1 VAVSC
6 LTVIVSAGLTLGSTD
21 AVGAAPGQRATLS
34 VSPGIAQNGARVASA
49 DGASLLGEASFSPVR
64 RGRLVLVQRRV
75 GRSPWR
81 TVMRTREDAHGRVR
95 FVRDDKRGSTPYTYR
110 AVAARAGSLR
120 AVPSNT
126 GSSAGWRLRFDEPFD
141 GDHLNLDTWDY
152 RLAGILHGTR
162 MHAESSPDAVQVG
175 GGAVNLQVR
184 ANPARRPDPLPYY
197 LNGHISTQNSFS
209 FTFGYAAARVK
220 FAQGQGQHGAFWLQP
235 QVRSAQS
242 GPAALTGTEIDIA
255 EFFGRGYRNGGIA
268 NYVYSVPAPEQTLK
282 HGALRASALRALR
295 GRNDTWWSRY
305 HVFSM
310 LWTPRGHVFRIDG
323 IETSRIMTAVSRQP
337 QYVLLS
343 LLSSDW
349 ELPMLNRRTLPT
361 SMKVDW
367 VRVWQR

>member
-1 VAVSC
+1 
-6 LTVIVSAGLTLGSTD
+6 
-21 AVGAAPGQRATLS
+21 
-34 VSPGIAQNGARVASA
+34 
-49 DGASLLGEASFSPVR
+49 
-64 RGRLVLVQRRV
+64 
-75 GRSPWR
+75 
-81 TVMRTREDAHGRVR
+81 
-95 FVRDDKRGSTPYTYR
+95 VRDDRRGATPYTYR
-110 AVAARAGSLR
+110 VVAARSGNLR
-120 AVPSNT
+120 AVYSNA
-126 GSSAGWRLRFDEPFD
+126 GSSAGWRLRFDEPFA
-141 GDHLNLDTWDY
+141 GSRLDTETWDY
-152 RLAGILHGTR
+152 RLPGRLQGTR
-162 MHAESSPDAVQVG
+162 MHAESSPEAVQVG
-175 GGAVNLQVR
+175 RGALNLQVR

-197 LNGHISTQNSFS
+197 LNGHISTQNSFA
-209 FTFGYAAARVK
+209 FTFGYAAARVR

-235 QVRSAQS
+235 RVRAAQA

-268 NYVYSVPAPEQTLK
+268 NYVYSVPAVGQTLK

-295 GRNDTWWSRY
+295 GRSDSWWSRY
-305 HVFSM
+305 HVFSV

-323 IETSRIMTAVSRQP
+323 VETSRIMTAVSRQP